1 MFGFLKNFFQS
12 ENRDAVKT
20 ISDLLEK
27 RSKEIETGEW
37 IAHAIVSADGL
48 TVYSK
53 VKNKHY
59 NVDRLFPYGVK
70 IFDTVAKFH
79 EKSKASLKDNIF
91 KQPEVVV
98 YRTESMEEVF
108 ILKNRSAGLDIYLI
122 WICDPTLTSAG
133 FSTDK
138 MMVKL
143 SSWLK
148 DVSVELRKMIERRK
162 EKYET

>member
-1 MFGFLKNFFQS
+1 MFGFLKSLFHS
-12 ENRDAVKT
+12 EDTKTIKT

-37 IAHAIVSADGL
+37 IAHAVVSADGL

-53 VKNKHY
+53 VKNKYY
-59 NVDRLFPYGVK
+59 NVERLFPYGVK

-79 EKSKASLKDNIF
+79 EKSKASLKNNIF
-91 KQPEVVV
+91 KQPKVVV

-108 ILKNRSAGLDIYLI
+108 ILKHKVSDFEIYLI

-138 MMVKL
+138 MMIRL

-148 DVSVELRKMIERRK
+148 TVSVELEKMIKRRK